1 MKLRRVNSFQIIT
14 AAFLAVV
21 LIGTILLMLPISSRS
36 GQVTNFKDANFTT
49 VSAVC
54 VTGLVVKDTATY
66 WSYFGQAVILTL
78 IQIGG
83 LGVISVAS
91 IFAMMLGK
99 KINLKARSTM
109 QSAISAPKVGGIVRI
124 TRFIVIFTI
133 ILETL
138 GALIMMPT
146 FCGKFGVKGIWMSI
160 FHSVSAFCNA
170 GFDIMGTEKAKF
182 VSLTEF
188 AGNPVINIT
197 IMALIVIGG
206 IGFLVI
212 HDIKEHK
219 FHFKRYNL
227 HTKIVLATTAI
238 LIIVPAIILFLRQ
251 YNNLPMDKRILA
263 SLFQSITPR
272 TAGFNT
278 MDLTKFTDGS
288 KAITTSLMLIGGSPG
303 STAGGM
309 KTTTLAVLIIN
320 ALCVYGRRDELEMFK
335 RRIEVGVLRTASA
348 LFLLYVGLFA
358 VCSAIIATIE
368 SFPISKCM
376 FEVASALGTVGLS
389 LGITTQLSVPSHV
402 ILMILMFLGRVGGF
416 TIIFSAISRYNNASK
431 LPKEDVIVG

>member
-1 MKLRRVNSFQIIT
+1 
-14 AAFLAVV
+14 
-21 LIGTILLMLPISSRS
+21 
-36 GQVTNFKDANFTT
+36 
-49 VSAVC
+49 
-54 VTGLVVKDTATY
+54 
-66 WSYFGQAVILTL
+66 
-78 IQIGG
+78 
-83 LGVISVAS
+83 
-91 IFAMMLGK
+91 
-99 KINLKARSTM
+99 M

-124 TRFIVIFTI
+124 TRFIVTITI

-182 VSLTEF
+182 VSLTGF
-188 AGNPVINIT
+188 AGNSIINIT
-197 IMALIVIGG
+197 IMSLIVIGG

-212 HDIKEHK
+212 HDIKENK
-219 FHFKRYNL
+219 LHFKRYNL
-227 HTKIVLATTAI
+227 HTKIVLATTAL
-238 LIIVPAIILFLRQ
+238 LIIIPAVIFFLRQ
-251 YNNLPMDKRILA
+251 YNDLPMGKRILA

-288 KAITTSLMLIGGSPG
+288 KAMTTALMLIGGSPG

-309 KTTTLAVLIIN
+309 KTTTIAVLIIN
-320 ALCVYGRRDELEMFK
+320 ALCVYGRRNELEMFK

-348 LFLLYVGLFA
+348 VFLLYIGLFA
-358 VCSAIIATIE
+358 ACSAIIATIE

-389 LGITTQLSVPSHV
+389 LGITTQLSTPSHV
-402 ILMILMFLGRVGGF
+402 ILMILMFLGRVGGL
-416 TIIFSAISRYNNASK
+416 TIIFSAISRYNNVSK